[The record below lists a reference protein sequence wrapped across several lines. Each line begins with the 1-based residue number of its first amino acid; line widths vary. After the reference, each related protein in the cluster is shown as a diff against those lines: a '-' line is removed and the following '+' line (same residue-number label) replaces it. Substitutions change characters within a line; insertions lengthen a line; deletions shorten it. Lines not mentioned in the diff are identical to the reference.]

1 MADTLPQLSCTVNDE
16 RSGCIGILVIHN
28 RVGGR
33 SCGGVRLVPD
43 ISPAE
48 VRSSARTMAYK
59 AAFIGVPMGGAK
71 AAIQIDEDSEGD
83 GGAERRNAERLAAF
97 GAALSGLLRSGAY
110 LPAVDMNC
118 TQEDIERIARGAGSR
133 RTLSKRENRTHV
145 YAAWSCFVSTLAALE
160 DRGIE
165 PREATLAVE
174 GLGKVASEYVRL
186 MAGSGVKL
194 VAFSNRLGALAHE
207 RGFDVDD
214 LLEHRATRHDAF
226 ITDYPRGEKITHA
239 RVLEAPVTVLLPAAR
254 AFSIRDDNQRA
265 VGAPIVV
272 CAANAAMET
281 DIERRL
287 VDAGQLVIPDF
298 VANCGGLLGSVL
310 DHEVKPEVI
319 RRVLD
324 RDYRQKVSR
333 LLSRASQTQQSISEL
348 AGAEAERRM
357 ASWSARDRSWPERI
371 RGKLWSRAPGP
382 MRTRR
387 HERFYEALWRADEAE
402 G

>member
-1 MADTLPQLSCTVNDE
+1 MADTIPQLSCNVNDE

-43 ISPAE
+43 ISLAE

-59 AAFIGVPMGGAK
+59 AAFIGFPMGGAK

-83 GGAERRNAERLAAF
+83 EGAARRNAERLAAF

-118 TQEDIERIARGAGSR
+118 SLDDIDRIVGGAGLRPNRAR
-133 RTLSKRENRTHV
+133 RQNRTHV
-145 YAAWSCFVSTLAALE
+145 YAAWSCFVSTLTALSA
-160 DRGIE
+160 RGIA
-165 PREATLAVE
+165 PREATFAVE

-186 MAGSGVKL
+186 MARAGAKL
-194 VAFSNRLGALAHE
+194 LAVSNRIGARAHD

-214 LLEHRATRHDAF
+214 LLRHRAAGNDEF
-226 ITDYPRGEKITHA
+226 IRDYPSGEQVTHA
-239 RVLEAPVTVLLPAAR
+239 QVLEAPVTVLLPAAR
-254 AFSIRDDNQRA
+254 AFSVRGANQSA
-265 VGAPIVV
+265 VAASIVV
-272 CAANAAMET
+272 CAANVAMDG

-287 VDAGQLVIPDF
+287 MDAGQLVIPDF

-310 DHEVKPEVI
+310 DHEVKSEVI
-319 RRVLD
+319 WRVLD
-324 RDYRQKVSR
+324 SPYRRKVSQ
-333 LLSRASQTQQSISEL
+333 LLSRATQTQQSISEL

-371 RGKLWSRAPGP
+371 RGKLWSRVPEP
-382 MRTRR
+382 MRIRR
-387 HERFYEALWRADEAE
+387 HERFYEALWPEAE